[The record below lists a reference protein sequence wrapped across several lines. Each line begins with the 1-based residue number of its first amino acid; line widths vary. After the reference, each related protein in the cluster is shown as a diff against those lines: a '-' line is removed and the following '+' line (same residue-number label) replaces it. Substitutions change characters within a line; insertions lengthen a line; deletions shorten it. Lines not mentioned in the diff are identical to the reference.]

1 MGMGALVVS
10 AATAPPG
17 APYPDGVSLLDG
29 WVPVVA
35 QTVAIAALLV
45 AVARPSR
52 RWWLLAVPA
61 AAVVG
66 VALAVS
72 VRRYITAEGL
82 TTNPVPAAMSIWIA
96 LTGAAIVVLVAGWRK
111 SARWRKAALAVPL
124 GDHDWYAAAE
134 VFAASLPWLAG
145 SLATPGSGPIT
156 RPAIN

>member
-1 MGMGALVVS
+1 MGALVVS

-17 APYPDGVSLLDG
+17 APYPDCVSLLDG

-52 RWWLLAVPA
+52 RRWLIAVP

>member
-17 APYPDGVSLLDG
+17 APYPDGASLLDG

-52 RWWLLAVPA
+52 RRWLIAVP

-111 SARWRKAALAVPL
+111 SARWRMAALAVPL

>member
-1 MGMGALVVS
+1 LPDSGTYGDGRLGVS

-17 APYPDGVSLLDG
+17 APYPEGVSLLDG

-52 RWWLLAVPA
+52 RWWLIAVPA

-66 VALAVS
+66 VALAVG

-124 GDHDWYAAAE
+124 GDHDW
-134 VFAASLPWLAG
+134 LAG